1 MCYNGG
7 AKRKTQGKAPADAP
21 TTPTRRAER
30 DTAQR
35 NNGMENAKNIRHVY
49 ADNAATTAMS
59 TAALE
64 KMIWALENQYGNP
77 SSLHTVGQ
85 EAKVYLEDA
94 RARVA
99 KCLGAADPR
108 DASFPSF
115 KIS

>member
-1 MCYNGG
+1 
-7 AKRKTQGKAPADAP
+7 
-21 TTPTRRAER
+21 
-30 DTAQR
+30 
-35 NNGMENAKNIRHVY
+35 MENAKNIRHVY

-85 EAKVYLEDA
+85 EAKVYLEYA

-108 DASFPSF
+108 EIIFTGGGSAGHTVPNIAI
-115 KIS
+115 ISDLLRRGGFRAAYIA